1 MPSDEEPCFAT
12 SSQVE
17 QSYSEYQDGLNLQNC
32 ARADA
37 ARELNPPMDDYVQFL
52 WENFGEADLL
62 LLSFTVVAHWCLVT
76 MLMTT
81 GLPLPALTPSRSRTL
96 TDIGANP
103 NPHPNPN
110 PKANPNPNPNLNP
123 NPNPTAYP
131 KTSANPN
138 HDQVP

>member
-1 MPSDEEPCFAT
+1 MRTAPALTPRESLTLPWTIT
-12 SSQVE
+12 SSSCGNTSVK
-17 QSYSEYQDGLNLQNC
+17 LNF
-32 ARADA
+32 R
-37 ARELNPPMDDYVQFL
+37 
-52 WENFGEADLL
+52 LL
-62 LLSFTVVAHWCLVT
+62 LLNFTVVAHRCLVT

-81 GLPLPALTPSRSRTL
+81 GLPLLALTPSRSRTL

>member
-1 MPSDEEPCFAT
+1 MRTAPALTPRESLTLPWTIT
-12 SSQVE
+12 SSSCGNTSVK
-17 QSYSEYQDGLNLQNC
+17 LNF
-32 ARADA
+32 R
-37 ARELNPPMDDYVQFL
+37 
-52 WENFGEADLL
+52 LL
-62 LLSFTVVAHWCLVT
+62 LLNFTVVAHRCLVT

-110 PKANPNPNPNLNP
+110 PKANPNPNPNLNH